1 MWKIGG
7 CGKKRWQKTEESVL
21 AVAFFVASK
30 DPKEP
35 SHSAALLTS
44 LSRGHFASAPVTG
57 LLIQKPVF
65 PSRSR
70 TDHSLSSVVK
80 QLVVANAPLV
90 AGIASLLALAFA
102 FYLVR
107 YILRQDAGNE
117 RVQELSRD
125 IQAGAKTFMTRE
137 FRYLAV
143 FAVVVAVVL
152 YSMPETGLPTTVGF
166 LVGTVASGLAGWIGM
181 WIATKS
187 NGRTAH
193 AAQTSF
199 AKALNIAYSG
209 GSTMGFSVVGLGL
222 LGLAVIYALFPEH
235 SHAWLGYAFG
245 SSCVALFLRV
255 GGGIYTKSADV
266 GADVVGKV
274 EAGIPEDDPRN
285 PGVIADNVG
294 DNVGDV
300 AGMGSDLYE
309 SYVSAVAATMFL
321 GAEVDFAAAFP
332 NLGFED
338 LGLMIA
344 FLFGVLG
351 IVSSIIGYFFVNAGE
366 GTDVSYEQQAANARS
381 ALNRGTTVANVLTS
395 LLALGLI
402 FWLVPAGESAAAVI
416 DDAAASMDVRWA
428 LFLTILS
435 GLITGV
441 VIGKATEY
449 YTSEYAPVKQI
460 AESAETGAAT
470 TIIEGLGTGML
481 STVVPALAVSVAT
494 LLAYYLGGLFGIA
507 LAALGMLLTLGVV
520 LSTDAYG
527 PITDNAQGISEMAN
541 LGQDVRERCEALD
554 SAGNTTAAIGKG
566 FAIGSAALAAL
577 AWLATYFSEAAAQ
590 NLLSLEAGVNLMNPA
605 VLVGL
610 LLGAML
616 TFYLSSVGIHAI
628 SRGGAAVVNEVRRQ
642 FDEIDG
648 VRSGDTKPDYARCVD
663 ITTGAALREMMLPGV
678 VVLVA
683 PVVVGALPGL
693 GVEALAG
700 LLAGVL
706 MSGFLTAI
714 FMSNAGGA
722 WDNAKKYI
730 ESGVHGGKGSEA
742 HKASVVGD
750 TVGDPLKDTAG
761 PSLNVLIKLMGKV
774 AVIFLP
780 LFAYLLG

>member
-1 MWKIGG
+1 
-7 CGKKRWQKTEESVL
+7 
-21 AVAFFVASK
+21 
-30 DPKEP
+30 
-35 SHSAALLTS
+35 
-44 LSRGHFASAPVTG
+44 
-57 LLIQKPVF
+57 
-65 PSRSR
+65 
-70 TDHSLSSVVK
+70 
-80 QLVVANAPLV
+80 
-90 AGIASLLALAFA
+90 
-102 FYLVR
+102 
-107 YILRQDAGNE
+107 
-117 RVQELSRD
+117 
-125 IQAGAKTFMTRE
+125 
-137 FRYLAV
+137 
-143 FAVVVAVVL
+143 
-152 YSMPETGLPTTVGF
+152 
-166 LVGTVASGLAGWIGM
+166 
-181 WIATKS
+181 
-187 NGRTAH
+187 
-193 AAQTSF
+193 
-199 AKALNIAYSG
+199 
-209 GSTMGFSVVGLGL
+209 
-222 LGLAVIYALFPEH
+222 
-235 SHAWLGYAFG
+235 
-245 SSCVALFLRV
+245 VALFLRV

-321 GAEVDFAAAFP
+321 GEEVDFAAAFP
-332 NLGFED
+332 TLGFEN

-351 IVSSIIGYFFVNAGE
+351 IVSSIIGYFFVSAGD

-402 FWLVPAGESAAAVI
+402 FWLVPGGESAAAVI
-416 DDAAASMDVRWA
+416 DDASASMDVRWA

-554 SAGNTTAAIGKG
+554 SAGNTTAAEGVCHRLRG
-566 FAIGSAALAAL
+566 AGG
-577 AWLATYFSEAAAQ
+577 
-590 NLLSLEAGVNLMNPA
+590 AGVAGDVLLGGGRPGPA
-605 VLVGL
+605 VPGGGRQPDEPR
-610 LLGAML
+610 GA
-616 TFYLSSVGIHAI
+616 
-628 SRGGAAVVNEVRRQ
+628 GGAAPRR
-642 FDEIDG
+642 D
-648 VRSGDTKPDYARCVD
+648 
-663 ITTGAALREMMLPGV
+663 
-678 VVLVA
+678 
-683 PVVVGALPGL
+683 
-693 GVEALAG
+693 
-700 LLAGVL
+700 
-706 MSGFLTAI
+706 
-714 FMSNAGGA
+714 
-722 WDNAKKYI
+722 
-730 ESGVHGGKGSEA
+730 A
-742 HKASVVGD
+742 HV
-750 TVGDPLKDTAG
+750 
-761 PSLNVLIKLMGKV
+761 
-774 AVIFLP
+774 LP
-780 LFAYLLG
+780 LVRWHPCHQPGRRGGRQ

>member
-1 MWKIGG
+1 
-7 CGKKRWQKTEESVL
+7 V
-21 AVAFFVASK
+21 
-30 DPKEP
+30 PKE
-35 SHSAALLTS
+35 
-44 LSRGHFASAPVTG
+44 FIVT
-57 LLIQKPVF
+57 
-65 PSRSR
+65 
-70 TDHSLSSVVK
+70 
-80 QLVVANAPLV
+80 NAPLI
-90 AGIASLLALAFA
+90 AGLTSLLALAFA
-102 FYLVR
+102 FYLIR
-107 YILRQDAGNE
+107 YVLRQDPGSE
-117 RVQELSRD
+117 RVQDLSEY
-125 IQAGAKTFMTRE
+125 IQDGARTFMGRE
-137 FRYLAV
+137 FKNLAI
-143 FAVVVAVVL
+143 FGVVVAVVL
-152 YSMPETGLPTTVGF
+152 VLLPGTGVPTAIGF
-166 LVGTVASGLAGWIGM
+166 VVGTVASALAGWIGM

-193 AAQTSF
+193 AAQNSF
-199 AKALNIAYSG
+199 SKALNIAYSG
-209 GSTMGFSVVGLGL
+209 GSTMGFAVVGLGL
-222 LGLAVIYALFPEH
+222 FGLAVIYMIFPGE

-321 GAEVDFAAAFP
+321 GKEIDFTATFSG
-332 NLGFED
+332 LGFEN
-338 LGLMIA
+338 LGLNLA

-351 IVSSIIGYFFVNAGE
+351 ILSSIVGYFFVNAKE
-366 GTDVSYEQQAANARS
+366 GGDVSYEEQAASARS
-381 ALNRGTTVANVLTS
+381 ALNRGTTVANVLTGV
-395 LLALGLI
+395 LALGLI
-402 FWLVPAGESAAAVI
+402 LWLIPSGESAATVI
-416 DDAAASMDVRWA
+416 DGASAGLDVRWA
-428 LFLTILS
+428 LFLTILA
-435 GLITGV
+435 GLLTGV

-449 YTSEYAPVKQI
+449 YTSEYSPVKKI
-460 AESAETGAAT
+460 AEAAKTGAAT
-470 TIIEGLGTGML
+470 TIIEGLGTGMV
-481 STVVPALAVSVAT
+481 STVVPALAVGLAT
-494 LLAYYLGGLFGIA
+494 IVAYYLGGLFGIA
-507 LAALGMLLTLGVV
+507 LASLGMLLTLGVV

-527 PITDNAQGISEMAN
+527 PITDNAQGISEMAD
-541 LGQDVRERCEALD
+541 LGTEVRERCEALD
-554 SAGNTTAAIGKG
+554 SVGNTTAAIGKG

-590 NLLSLEAGVNLMNPA
+590 DLLSLEAGVNLMNPA

-616 TFYLSSVGIHAI
+616 TFYLASVGIHAI
-628 SRGGAAVVNEVRRQ
+628 SRGAASVVNEVRRQ
-642 FDEIDG
+642 FADIEG
-648 VRSGDTKPDYARCVD
+648 VRSGDTTPDYARCVD
-663 ITTGAALREMMLPGV
+663 ITTTAALREMMLPGII
-678 VVLVA
+678 VLAA
-683 PVVVGALPGL
+683 PVVVGGLPGL
-693 GVEALAG
+693 GVEGLAG

-706 MSGFLTAI
+706 VSGFLMAI

-730 ESGVHGGKGSEA
+730 ESGVHGGKGGEA

-750 TVGDPLKDTAG
+750 TVGDPLKDTSG

-780 LFAYLLG
+780 LFAYLMG

>member
-1 MWKIGG
+1 VS
-7 CGKKRWQKTEESVL
+7 TE
-21 AVAFFVASK
+21 F
-30 DPKEP
+30 
-35 SHSAALLTS
+35 
-44 LSRGHFASAPVTG
+44 
-57 LLIQKPVF
+57 
-65 PSRSR
+65 
-70 TDHSLSSVVK
+70 
-80 QLVVANAPLV
+80 LVVNAPYL
-90 AGIASLLALAFA
+90 AAAASLFALAFA

-107 YILRQDAGNE
+107 YILKQDAGNE
-117 RVQELSRD
+117 RVQDLSEY
-125 IQAGAKTFMTRE
+125 IQQGARTFMQRE
-137 FRYLAV
+137 FRNLSI
-143 FAVVVAVVL
+143 FGVVVAVLL
-152 YSMPETGLPTTVGF
+152 YLMPETGLPTTVGF
-166 LVGTVASGLAGWIGM
+166 IVGTIASALAGWIGM

-222 LGLAVIYALFPEH
+222 LGLAVIYVLFPEH

-321 GAEVDFAAAFP
+321 GKEVDFTASFP
-332 NLGFED
+332 GLGFEN
-338 LGLMIA
+338 LGLNVA

-351 IVSSIIGYFFVNAGE
+351 ILASVVGYFFVSATDEE
-366 GTDVSYEQQAANARS
+366 GVSYEQQAANARS
-381 ALNRGTTVANVLTS
+381 ALNRGTTVANVLVS
-395 LLALGLI
+395 ALALGLI
-402 FWLVPAGESAAAVI
+402 FWLIPSGESAAAVI
-416 DDAAASMDVRWA
+416 DGAQSGLDVRWA
-428 LFLTILS
+428 LFLVLLA
-435 GLITGV
+435 GLLTGV

-449 YTSEYAPVKQI
+449 YTSEYAPVKSI
-460 AESAETGAAT
+460 AEAAKTGAAT

-481 STVVPALAVSVAT
+481 STVVPALSVSAAT

-507 LAALGMLLTLGVV
+507 LASLGMLLTLGVV

-590 NLLSLEAGVNLMNPA
+590 DLLSLEAGVNLMDPS

-616 TFYLSSVGIHAI
+616 TFYLASVGIHAI
-628 SRGGAAVVNEVRRQ
+628 SRGAAAVVNEVRRQ
-642 FDEIDG
+642 FDEIEG
-648 VRSGDTKPDYARCVD
+648 VRSGDTEPDYNRCVD
-663 ITTGAALREMMLPGV
+663 ITTTAALREMMLPGII
-678 VVLVA
+678 VLVA
-683 PVVVGALPGL
+683 PVVVGVLPGL
-693 GVEALAG
+693 GASALAG

-706 MSGFLTAI
+706 MSGFLMAI

-750 TVGDPLKDTAG
+750 TVGDPLKDTSG

-780 LFAYLLG
+780 LFAYLAG

>member
-1 MWKIGG
+1 
-7 CGKKRWQKTEESVL
+7 
-21 AVAFFVASK
+21 
-30 DPKEP
+30 
-35 SHSAALLTS
+35 
-44 LSRGHFASAPVTG
+44 
-57 LLIQKPVF
+57 
-65 PSRSR
+65 
-70 TDHSLSSVVK
+70 
-80 QLVVANAPLV
+80 
-90 AGIASLLALAFA
+90 
-102 FYLVR
+102 
-107 YILRQDAGNE
+107 
-117 RVQELSRD
+117 
-125 IQAGAKTFMTRE
+125 
-137 FRYLAV
+137 
-143 FAVVVAVVL
+143 
-152 YSMPETGLPTTVGF
+152 
-166 LVGTVASGLAGWIGM
+166 
-181 WIATKS
+181 
-187 NGRTAH
+187 
-193 AAQTSF
+193 
-199 AKALNIAYSG
+199 
-209 GSTMGFSVVGLGL
+209 
-222 LGLAVIYALFPEH
+222 
-235 SHAWLGYAFG
+235 
-245 SSCVALFLRV
+245 
-255 GGGIYTKSADV
+255 
-266 GADVVGKV
+266 
-274 EAGIPEDDPRN
+274 PEDDPRN

-332 NLGFED
+332 NLGFEN

-351 IVSSIIGYFFVNAGE
+351 IVSSIIGYFFVSAGE
-366 GTDVSYEQQAANARS
+366 GGDVSYEQQAANARS

-402 FWLVPAGESAAAVI
+402 FWLIPGGESAAAVI
-416 DDAAASMDVRWA
+416 DDAAATMDVRWA
-428 LFLTILS
+428 LFLVLLA
-435 GLITGV
+435 GLLTGV

-449 YTSEYAPVKQI
+449 YTSEYSPVKQI
-460 AESAETGAAT
+460 AESAKTGAAT

-481 STVVPALAVSVAT
+481 STVVPALAVALAT
-494 LLAYYLGGLFGIA
+494 LLAYHLGGLFGIA

-590 NLLSLEAGVNLMNPA
+590 DLLSLEAGVNLMNPA

-616 TFYLSSVGIHAI
+616 TFYLASVGIHAI
-628 SRGGAAVVNEVRRQ
+628 SRGAAAVVNEVRRQ
-642 FDEIDG
+642 FAEIEG

-663 ITTGAALREMMLPGV
+663 ITTTAALREMMLPGI
-678 VVLVA
+678 VVLIA
-683 PVVVGALPGL
+683 PVLVGVLPGL

-706 MSGFLTAI
+706 MAGFLMAI

>member
-1 MWKIGG
+1 MLKPLL
-7 CGKKRWQKTEESVL
+7 VNN
-21 AVAFFVASK
+21 
-30 DPKEP
+30 
-35 SHSAALLTS
+35 AALIA
-44 LSRGHFASAPVTG
+44 GGASIV
-57 LLIQKPVF
+57 
-65 PSRSR
+65 
-70 TDHSLSSVVK
+70 
-80 QLVVANAPLV
+80 
-90 AGIASLLALAFA
+90 SLLFA
-102 FYLVR
+102 VYLIR
-107 YILRQDAGNE
+107 YILRQDAGSE
-117 RVQELSRD
+117 RVQELSED
-125 IQAGAKTFMTRE
+125 IQSGAKTFMVRE
-137 FRYLAV
+137 FKNLLV
-143 FAVVVAVVL
+143 FGVVVAL
-152 YSMPETGLPTTVGF
+152 LLFFMPETGLPTTLGF
-166 LVGTVASGLAGWIGM
+166 IIGTFTSGLAGWVGM
-181 WIATKS
+181 WTATKS

-222 LGLAVIYALFPEH
+222 LGLSVVYGLFPDH

-309 SYVSAVAATMFL
+309 SYVSALAATMFL
-321 GAEVDFAAAFP
+321 GAEVDFGAAFP

-338 LGLMIA
+338 LGLKVA

-351 IVSSIIGYFFVNAGE
+351 IVASIIGYFFVDARAE
-366 GTDVSYEQQAANARS
+366 GDVSYEQQAANARS

-402 FWLVPAGESAAAVI
+402 FWLIPGGESAAAVI
-416 DDAAASMDVRWA
+416 ADAEAGMDVRWA
-428 LFLTILS
+428 LFLAILA

-441 VIGKATEY
+441 IIGKATEY

-460 AESAETGAAT
+460 AESAKTGAAT

-481 STVVPALAVSVAT
+481 STVVPALAVAFAT

-507 LAALGMLLTLGVV
+507 LASLGMLLTLGVV

-527 PITDNAQGISEMAN
+527 PITDNAQGISEMAS
-541 LGQDVRERCEALD
+541 LGQEVRERCEALD

-590 NLLSLEAGVNLMNPA
+590 DLLTLEAGVNLMNPG

-616 TFYLSSVGIHAI
+616 TFYLASVGIHAI
-628 SRGGAAVVNEVRRQ
+628 SRGAAAVVNEVRRQ
-642 FDEIDG
+642 FADMEG

-663 ITTGAALREMMLPGV
+663 ITTTAALREMMLPGII
-678 VVLVA
+678 VLVA
-683 PVVVGALPGL
+683 PIIVGVLPGL

-706 MSGFLTAI
+706 MSGFLMAI

-730 ESGVHGGKGSEA
+730 ESGVHGGKGGDA

-780 LFAYLLG
+780 LFAYLAG

>member
-1 MWKIGG
+1 VS
-7 CGKKRWQKTEESVL
+7 QFL
-21 AVAFFVASK
+21 
-30 DPKEP
+30 
-35 SHSAALLTS
+35 
-44 LSRGHFASAPVTG
+44 
-57 LLIQKPVF
+57 
-65 PSRSR
+65 
-70 TDHSLSSVVK
+70 
-80 QLVVANAPLV
+80 VANAPYL
-90 AGIASLLALAFA
+90 AGAASLLALAFA

-107 YILRQDAGNE
+107 YILNQDAGNE
-117 RVQELSRD
+117 RVQDLSQY
-125 IQAGAKTFMTRE
+125 IQQGARTFMQRE
-137 FRYLAV
+137 FRNLSI
-143 FAVVVAVVL
+143 FGVVVAVLL
-152 YSMPETGLPTTVGF
+152 YLMPETGLPTTVGF
-166 LVGTVASGLAGWIGM
+166 IVGTFASALAGWIGM

-193 AAQTSF
+193 AAQSSF

-222 LGLAVIYALFPEH
+222 LGLAVIYVLFPEH

-321 GAEVDFAAAFP
+321 GKEVDFSASFP
-332 NLGFED
+332 GLGFEN
-338 LGLMIA
+338 LGLNVA

-351 IVSSIIGYFFVNAGE
+351 IVASIIGYFFVSATDDE
-366 GTDVSYEQQAANARS
+366 DVSYEKQAANARS
-381 ALNRGTTVANVLTS
+381 ALNRGTTVANVLVS
-395 LLALGLI
+395 ALALGLI
-402 FWLVPAGESAAAVI
+402 FWLIPSGESAAAVI
-416 DDAAASMDVRWA
+416 DGAQSGLDVRWA
-428 LFLTILS
+428 LFLVLLAGLLS
-435 GLITGV
+435 GV

-449 YTSEYAPVKQI
+449 YTSEYSPVKGI
-460 AESAETGAAT
+460 AEAAKTGAAT

-481 STVVPALAVSVAT
+481 STVVPALAVGAAT
-494 LLAYYLGGLFGIA
+494 LLSYHLGGLFGIA
-507 LAALGMLLTLGVV
+507 LASLGMLLTLGVV

-527 PITDNAQGISEMAN
+527 PITDNAQGISEMAD

-590 NLLSLEAGVNLMNPA
+590 DLLSLEAGVNLMDPS

-616 TFYLSSVGIHAI
+616 TFYLASVGIHAI
-628 SRGGAAVVNEVRRQ
+628 SRGAAAVVNEVRRQ
-642 FDEIDG
+642 FDEIEG
-648 VRSGDTKPDYARCVD
+648 VRSGDTEPDYNRCVD
-663 ITTGAALREMMLPGV
+663 ITTTAALREMMLPGII
-678 VVLVA
+678 VLIA
-683 PVVVGALPGL
+683 PIVVGVLPGL
-693 GVEALAG
+693 GASALAG

-706 MSGFLTAI
+706 MSGFLMAI

-750 TVGDPLKDTAG
+750 TVGDPLKDTSG

-780 LFAYLLG
+780 LFAYLAG